1 MGSFEIVFYQP
12 PGQFLIEFGDFN
24 GEISQVDEFFLNS
37 PVKSLIDGIVFGSSI
52 SAPVMSDIEFSA
64 GLVEETVEFR
74 RKDISDEEESP
85 EPTKSFLK
93 NTSRRKMFWNSGRQL

>member
-37 PVKSLIDGIVFGSSI
+37 PVKSLII
-52 SAPVMSDIEFSA
+52 
-64 GLVEETVEFR
+64 
-74 RKDISDEEESP
+74 K
-85 EPTKSFLK
+85 
-93 NTSRRKMFWNSGRQL
+93 QLFCCTNLYG

>member
-1 MGSFEIVFYQP
+1 MGSF
-12 PGQFLIEFGDFN
+12 
-24 GEISQVDEFFLNS
+24 
-37 PVKSLIDGIVFGSSI
+37 KIVFGNSV

-85 EPTKSFLK
+85 EPTKKLFEEYIQAKDVLE
-93 NTSRRKMFWNSGRQL
+93 

>member
-1 MGSFEIVFYQP
+1 VGVLTSHCYWRLVAKGLMGSF
-12 PGQFLIEFGDFN
+12 
-24 GEISQVDEFFLNS
+24 
-37 PVKSLIDGIVFGSSI
+37 KIVFGSSV